1 MKNTTI
7 AMLPLP
13 LLLSTLPL
21 VTTTLGSYVP
31 PPGCGLGA
39 VGGVFC
45 DEAADYPASVAAA
58 VSRVLASLGPAEA
71 VILLANT
78 EQFSSD
84 TEVTGNKKQE
94 FFQGHLASRPIKTDQ
109 VSNLFARGQKVDMLL
124 TKVEDAGDE
133 VPVCQ
138 SSVSKVFPK
147 KAVNIH
153 NQWR

>member
-1 MKNTTI
+1 
-7 AMLPLP
+7 MLPLP

-21 VTTTLGSYVP
+21 VSPTLGSYVP
-31 PPGCGLGA
+31 PPGCSLGA

-45 DEAADYPASVAAA
+45 DEASDYPASVAAA
-58 VSRVLASLGPAEA
+58 VSRVLGSLGPAEA

-84 TEVTGNKKQE
+84 TEDTGNKKQE
-94 FFQGHLASRPIKTDQ
+94 FFQGNLASRPIKTDQ
-109 VSNLFARGQKVDMLL
+109 VSLLCFARGQKVDMLL
-124 TKVEDAGDE
+124 CKVLGAGDE

>member
-13 LLLSTLPL
+13 LLVSTLPL

-58 VSRVLASLGPAEA
+58 VSRVLGSLGPAEA

-109 VSNLFARGQKVDMLL
+109 VSLSICSWTESRYVVDQ
-124 TKVEDAGDE
+124 GGG
-133 VPVCQ
+133 C
-138 SSVSKVFPK
+138 
-147 KAVNIH
+147 
-153 NQWR
+153 W